1 MNAAPDTRTDRRQD
15 RHDLYRSIVL
25 EHARAPHNFGPLPT
39 ATHAAEGINPLCG
52 DKLALMLEIDADQRI
67 VEARFEGT
75 GCAISIASASI
86 LTDEIR
92 GLSLAEAGAAFDRFL
107 AMLDGDTGP
116 GSVSLSDALHALGGV
131 QQYPSRI
138 KCATLAW
145 HTMASATQQRGDTI
159 VTTE

>member
-1 MNAAPDTRTDRRQD
+1 MNVSTEIPAARKEA
-15 RHDLYRSIVL
+15 HELYRSIVL

-39 ATHAAEGINPLCG
+39 ATHTADGINPLCG
-52 DKLALMLEIDADQRI
+52 DKLALRLEIDAGQRI
-67 VEARFEGT
+67 RDARFEGT

-92 GLSLAEAGAAFDRFL
+92 GLSLAEARGVFDRFM
-107 AMLDGDTGP
+107 AMLDGDTAATGD
-116 GSVSLSDALHALGGV
+116 SVPRALRALGGV
-131 QQYPSRI
+131 RQYPSRV

-145 HTMASATQQRGDTI
+145 HAMASATRECGDKP